1 MSHQPENPR
10 GQPQSEL
17 DHEQAVVDLDQGI
30 ADREQARADRDQEPL
45 DAAQLALDADIA
57 SAAPGPAV
65 VTVAQSERQADIGLA
80 QERRDVHQAQLD
92 GNQRA
97 QGARQDVL
105 DDQQAVLDAHVA
117 PDAEDIEVARARA
130 AEELQQALRTRAEVT
145 LARAEDARQRAADA
159 LARLEASEVRRRQR
173 DEQG

>member
-1 MSHQPENPR
+1 
-10 GQPQSEL
+10 
-17 DHEQAVVDLDQGI
+17 
-30 ADREQARADRDQEPL
+30 
-45 DAAQLALDADIA
+45 
-57 SAAPGPAV
+57 
-65 VTVAQSERQADIGLA
+65 
-80 QERRDVHQAQLD
+80 
-92 GNQRA
+92 
-97 QGARQDVL
+97 VL